1 MAARHSAETRQRFM
15 TLIREEVSL
24 REACR
29 AVGISPG
36 TGKRWVDAALTD
48 VAEVQDQNKPLADL
62 LRGAVV
68 SLLNDLGH
76 PKSDV
81 TAKGARDIAAAIGV
95 LHQRYS
101 VETGKTTESRVTVTK
116 EGEDEFDKAL
126 RKLLK
131 SESEA

>member
-48 VAEVQDQNKPLADL
+48 VAEVGDRPLADL
-62 LRGAVV
+62 LRAAVV
-68 SLLNDLGH
+68 SLLNDLGS
-76 PKSDV
+76 PKSDIS
-81 TAKGARDIAAAIGV
+81 AKGARDIAQAIGV

-101 VETGKTTESRVTVTK
+101 RS
-116 EGEDEFDKAL
+116 A
-126 RKLLK
+126 
-131 SESEA
+131 